1 MNNVSAKYFYLI
13 LPILLLFLGA
23 CQEQPGTTTRSPETE
38 TAVTDEPGHDTADS
52 NEAYPAPAQQ
62 ADAAYPGPTLPDEA
76 SIVRR
81 TPDPAYDPNQ
91 PVPTPPTGKVTVT
104 GYAFSTIL
112 DQMLVEW
119 PVFLAEVYRNPEND
133 GAFVFDTAS
142 SPYTLTDA
150 GGRFVFTNLEPG
162 EYVIVVGSIEVNRY
176 EIITEPNGQ
185 AKVIN
190 VSADD
195 LLDLSTLRVELE

>member
-1 MNNVSAKYFYLI
+1 MYNFSAKYLCLI
-13 LPILLLFLGA
+13 LPLLLLFLAG
-23 CQEQPGTTTRSPETE
+23 CQEQPGTTISPEAE
-38 TAVTDEPGHDTADS
+38 TVIPDVPDRDVTDGDV
-52 NEAYPAPAQQ
+52 AYPAPAQI
-62 ADAAYPGPTLPDEA
+62 DTAYPGSGLPDEA

-112 DQMLVEW
+112 NEELIDW

-150 GGRFVFTNLEPG
+150 GGRFIFTGLEPG

-176 EIITEPNGQ
+176 EIITEPNGR
-185 AKVIN
+185 ARVIN
-190 VSADD
+190 ASAGEIV
-195 LLDLSTLRVELE
+195 DLSTLHVELE